1 MNKVKGYKTIAFGLL
16 TAALAVF
23 SSPDMQAFFAE
34 HMDFIGAGVGT
45 IIIVLRALT
54 DSPMFKKAGMK

>member
-1 MNKVKGYKTIAFGLL
+1 MNKVKGYKTLAFGVL

-34 HMDFIGAGVGT
+34 HMKAIGGSVGT
-45 IIIVLRALT
+45 IIVILRAMT
-54 DSPMFKKAGMK
+54 DSPMFKKAAK